1 MTDPSVTGSS
11 ATDRGATYWGLALIA
26 FVAEICLVIGAGE
39 LGWTLGR
46 HVGMGVGV
54 ASAVVGAA
62 GVIVVWGLFFSPKG
76 ARRISTWPRAIIGGG
91 AGLAMGAALL
101 ALGSQAVGITLL
113 VAGLA
118 VFATQLAMASGATS
132 PPAPAPR

>member
-11 ATDRGATYWGLALIA
+11 ATGRGATYWGLALIA

-46 HVGMGVGV
+46 HVGMGAGVGL
-54 ASAVVGAA
+54 AVVGAA
-62 GVIVVWGLFFSPKG
+62 GVIVVWGLFFSPKA
-76 ARRISTWPRAIIGGG
+76 ARRISTWPRAIIGGV
-91 AGLAMGAALL
+91 AGPAMGAALL
-101 ALGSQAVGITLL
+101 MLGSPAVAITLL
-113 VAGLA
+113 IAGLA
-118 VFATQLAMASGATS
+118 VFATQLAMASGAAS

>member
-1 MTDPSVTGSS
+1 MTG
-11 ATDRGATYWGLALIA
+11 RGATYWGLALIA
-26 FVAEICLVIGAGE
+26 FIAEICLVIGAGE

-62 GVIVVWGLFFSPKG
+62 GVIVVWGLFFLPKG

-101 ALGSQAVGITLL
+101 ALGSQAVGIALL

-118 VFATQLAMASGATS
+118 VFATQLGMASGATS

>member
-11 ATDRGATYWGLALIA
+11 ATGRGATYWGLALIA

-46 HVGMGVGV
+46 HVGMGAGVGL
-54 ASAVVGAA
+54 AVVGAA
-62 GVIVVWGLFFSPKG
+62 GVIVAWGLFFSPKA
-76 ARRISTWPRAIIGGG
+76 ARRISTWPRAIIGGV
-91 AGLAMGAALL
+91 AGPAMGAALL
-101 ALGSQAVGITLL
+101 MLGSPAVAITLL
-113 VAGLA
+113 IAGLA
-118 VFATQLAMASGATS
+118 VFATQLAMASGAAS

>member
-11 ATDRGATYWGLALIA
+11 ATGRGATYWGLALIA

-62 GVIVVWGLFFSPKG
+62 
-76 ARRISTWPRAIIGGG
+76 
-91 AGLAMGAALL
+91 LL
-101 ALGSQAVGITLL
+101 ALGSQAVGSTLL